1 MTRVLKHRLK
11 RSLTAIALAAAIS
24 TLGPAA
30 NSFFAFSSDFRPLI
44 PNRGGTSIVYENGE
58 IPAWIIAAITR
69 ASAPTE
75 TALNNE
81 EAPKHG

>member
-1 MTRVLKHRLK
+1 MTRVLKHGLK
-11 RSLTAIALAAAIS
+11 RSLAAIALAAALS

-30 NSFFAFSSDFRPLI
+30 SSFIVFSTDFRPPILD
-44 PNRGGTSIVYENGE
+44 RGGTSIAYKNGE
-58 IPAWIIAAITR
+58 IPAWIIAAMTR

-81 EAPKHG
+81 EAPRHG

>member
-1 MTRVLKHRLK
+1 MTRVLKPRLK

-44 PNRGGTSIVYENGE
+44 PRSGTSVVYENGE

-75 TALNNE
+75 SALNNE